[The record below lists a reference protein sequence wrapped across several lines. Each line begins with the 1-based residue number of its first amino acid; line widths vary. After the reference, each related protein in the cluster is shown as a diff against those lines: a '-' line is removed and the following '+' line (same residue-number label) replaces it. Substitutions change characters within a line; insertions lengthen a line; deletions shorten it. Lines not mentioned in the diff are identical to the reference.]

1 MLDMTENANNIIRNN
16 VATKSSSEDYE
27 KDILMSDIR
36 NKERHVGCCGIY
48 SYVPCIS
55 NTNRSVYSAVFK
67 EGNIYGLLNHDST
80 NDSTYLPTR

>member
-1 MLDMTENANNIIRNN
+1 MVTLEIKLMNSYKDVKKDMWDVAN
-16 VATKSSSEDYE
+16 
-27 KDILMSDIR
+27 
-36 NKERHVGCCGIY
+36 IY